1 MNDFV
6 KNKIPELVML
16 CEMFEIKT
24 MYLFGSAVT
33 EFFTDQS
40 DIDILISFKDL
51 PFDKY
56 TDNYFKLLEKL
67 YEFVGGIFNCG
78 NHVLIAEILF
88 FLV

>member
-6 KNKIPELVML
+6 KNKIPELVIL

-51 PFDKY
+51 PFD
-56 TDNYFKLLEKL
+56 
-67 YEFVGGIFNCG
+67 
-78 NHVLIAEILF
+78 
-88 FLV
+88 